1 VGPVITTR
9 QLAINSS
16 KRAGMR
22 SKVIVLLLIILA
34 SAYLADAQQPKKVPQ
49 IGYVSGTG
57 RPSDPGPY
65 VEALRQGLQDL
76 GYVDGQNIA
85 IEYRGAEG
93 KPGRYASL
101 VKELVQLKVDVIVV
115 PTLPAILAAR
125 EATKTIPIV
134 MVANTDPVAVG
145 LVDSLARPGGN
156 ITGLSTLAQDL
167 SGKRLELL
175 MEVVPRLSRVGV
187 LRDADSQNSAIAF
200 KEYEATARALKVQL
214 RSLGVRGPNPDLEG
228 VFQAASKERIDAIIT
243 ITNSNLFIQQKR
255 IVDLAITNR
264 LPSMYQGSTWVESGG
279 LMSYSTNDLDAFRRA
294 ATYIDKILKGTKPSD
309 LPIEQPTK
317 FELLINL
324 KTAKQI
330 GLTIPP
336 NVLARADKVIK

>member
-1 VGPVITTR
+1 MLMEKTLRLNT
-9 QLAINSS
+9 A
-16 KRAGMR
+16 
-22 SKVIVLLLIILA
+22 
-34 SAYLADAQQPKKVPQ
+34 VP
-49 IGYVSGTG
+49 
-57 RPSDPGPY
+57 
-65 VEALRQGLQDL
+65 
-76 GYVDGQNIA
+76 
-85 IEYRGAEG
+85 EG
-93 KPGRYASL
+93 KPERYASL
-101 VKELVQLKVDVIVV
+101 VNELVQLKVDVIVV

-134 MVANTDPVAVG
+134 MVANTDPVAAG

-175 MEVVPRLSRVGV
+175 KEVVPRLSRVGV
-187 LRDADSQNSAIAF
+187 LRDADSQNTAIAF

-214 RSLGVRGPNPDLEG
+214 RSLGVRGPDPDLAG
-228 VFQAASKERIDAIIT
+228 AFQAASKERIDAIIT

-317 FELLINL
+317 FELIINL